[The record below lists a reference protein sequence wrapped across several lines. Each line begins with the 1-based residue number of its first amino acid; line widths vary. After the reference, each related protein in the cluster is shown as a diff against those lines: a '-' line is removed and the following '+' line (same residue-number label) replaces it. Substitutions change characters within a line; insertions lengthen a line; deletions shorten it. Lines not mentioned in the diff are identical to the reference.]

1 MEIDEE
7 KENKTLLK
15 MYRALLRKAKPLLE
29 EGDARL
35 IGKAFR
41 FAVEAHKDMRRKSGE
56 PFIYHPVSVA
66 HIAVSEIGLG
76 TTSIIAALLH
86 DVVEDTHYD
95 LKDIENKF
103 GPKVAQIID
112 GLTKIAAT
120 TSKGTSIQAENFK
133 KMLLTISKDV
143 RVVLIKIADRLHN
156 MRTLNSMPKEK
167 RLKIKAETEYIY
179 APLAHRL
186 GLYNIKSELEDLSLK
201 YSDPKAYADIV
212 KRLDQT
218 KEARYRFTRHFAK
231 PIEKSL
237 KKQKLN
243 FKIKMRTKSIRSIYK
258 KMKKQNVSF
267 EEVYDLFAIRIIFDS
282 SQDEEKA
289 HCWRIYSVVTD
300 HYTPNVNR
308 LRDWISVPKSNGYE
322 SLHTTVMSHKGQ
334 WVEVQIR
341 SERMDDIAE
350 KGYAAHW
357 KYKEQGKIPPNAEQG
372 IEMWI
377 RQVRESIEK
386 NDLSAI
392 EFMDDFRTNLFSKEV
407 FTFSPKG
414 DLKVFPSG
422 ATVLDF
428 GFEIHSEV
436 GARCLGAKVNGKL
449 VPLNYKLQNGDQVE
463 ILTANKPKA
472 NDGWLSYITTSKARA
487 KIKEYLK
494 EDHKRLVSMGKEV
507 VERKLKQMKLSI
519 SEGIASE
526 IAEYFHVKTETELYY
541 QIGAGVIDH
550 KAIKKFRDEKLKKE
564 EAKKPKLETAKDF
577 KKEFQ
582 KIRKKGDDELVI
594 GENMSDLEYSIAQC
608 CSPIPGDEIFG
619 FISIS
624 RGIIIHKTTCSNAVS
639 LMANYG
645 YRIIKARWAKEKDR
659 IFEVDIEIN
668 GTDRVGIVK
677 DVTRVISEQ
686 MQVNIKAIAI
696 KTDESNSIF
705 TGSIGLRVKD
715 KHEVENLI
723 RELEVIE
730 GIEKVVRYDTA
741 LES

>member
-1 MEIDEE
+1 
-7 KENKTLLK
+7 
-15 MYRALLRKAKPLLE
+15 
-29 EGDARL
+29 
-35 IGKAFR
+35 
-41 FAVEAHKDMRRKSGE
+41 
-56 PFIYHPVSVA
+56 
-66 HIAVSEIGLG
+66 
-76 TTSIIAALLH
+76 
-86 DVVEDTHYD
+86 
-95 LKDIENKF
+95 
-103 GPKVAQIID
+103 
-112 GLTKIAAT
+112 
-120 TSKGTSIQAENFK
+120 
-133 KMLLTISKDV
+133 MLLTISKDV

-167 RLKIKAETEYIY
+167 QLKIKAETEYIY

-201 YSDPKAYADIV
+201 YADPEAYQSILE
-212 KRLDQT
+212 KIDQT

-237 KKQKLN
+237 KKFN
-243 FKIKMRTKSIRSIYK
+243 IDFTTKMRTKSIRSIYK
-258 KMKKQNVSF
+258 KMKTQNVSF
-267 EEVYDLFAIRIIFDS
+267 EEVYDLFAIRIIFNS
-282 SQDEEKA
+282 TQEEEKA

-300 HYTPNVNR
+300 HYTPNVKR
-308 LRDWISVPKSNGYE
+308 LRDWISMPKSNGYE
-322 SLHTTVMSHKGQ
+322 SLHTTVMSSRGQ

-357 KYKEQGKIPPNAEQG
+357 KYKEQGKVPPNAEQG

-377 RQVRESIEK
+377 RQVRESIES

-407 FTFSPKG
+407 FTFTPKG

-449 VPLNYKLQNGDQVE
+449 VPLNYKLQNGDQIE
-463 ILTANKPKA
+463 ILTASKPKA
-472 NDGWLSYITTSKARA
+472 NDGWLSYITTSNARS

-494 EDHKRLVSMGKEV
+494 EDHKRLVSMGREV
-507 VERKLKQMKLSI
+507 VERKLKQMKINLT
-519 SEGIASE
+519 EGIASE
-526 IAEYFHVKTETELYY
+526 IAEYFNVKTETEMYH
-541 QIGAGVIDH
+541 QVGAGLIDH
-550 KAIKKFRDEKLKKE
+550 TAIKRFRDNKVKLE
-564 EAKKPKLETAKDF
+564 QQKKPKIDSAKEF

-582 KIRKKGDDELVI
+582 KIRKKEEDELVI
-594 GENMSDLEYSIAQC
+594 GENMSDLEYSIAKC
-608 CSPIPGDEIFG
+608 CAPISGDEIFG

-624 RGIIIHKTTCSNAVS
+624 RGIIIHKTTCNNAVS

-645 YRIIKARWAKEKDR
+645 YRIIKARWATEKDR
-659 IFEVDIEIN
+659 EFEVDIEIN

-686 MQVNIKAIAI
+686 MQVNIKAIDI
-696 KTDESNSIF
+696 KSDDSNSIF

-715 KHEVENLI
+715 KNEVENLI
-723 RELEVIE
+723 IELE
-730 GIEKVVRYDTA
+730 GIEGVEKVIRYDSA